1 MRRIIVKDSRKV
13 CPSNESAS
21 DLAVVC
27 MGRGAEQNQTVQDDL
42 IPEVRQGPRP
52 MVCLAL

>member
-1 MRRIIVKDSRKV
+1 MRRIIVKDSKKV
-13 CPSNESAS
+13 CPSNESVS